1 MSCKCARILS
11 DASSLISNESCSIP
25 CINQSLNIV
34 KRTVWRNFKFLVEFL
49 QFRFCVPRRG
59 NALENALLVQL
70 TLLFLSVERKIR
82 FFMHETDRYD
92 QGVHT
97 KTFWNDS
104 DENGKTNHR
113 HFCFMHIFQGIKT
126 GFSRWRTRRSTAQ
139 QKHCQLDTKSTIPQ
153 QGSLCNDQGLL
164 CARYGPDSIRCAS

>member
-1 MSCKCARILS
+1 M
-11 DASSLISNESCSIP
+11 
-25 CINQSLNIV
+25 NIV
-34 KRTVWRNFKFLVEFL
+34 ERAVLRNYRFYVKFL
-49 QFRFCVPRRG
+49 QFLSSEPPLG

-113 HFCFMHIFQGIKT
+113 HFCCMHIFQCIKT
-126 GFSRWRTRRSTAQ
+126 GFSRSQTRRSTVRR
-139 QKHCQLDTKSTIPQ
+139 KHYQLDTKPTIPQ
-153 QGSLCNDQGLL
+153 HGSLRNDQGLP
-164 CARYGPDSIRCAS
+164 CARYGSDSIRSAS